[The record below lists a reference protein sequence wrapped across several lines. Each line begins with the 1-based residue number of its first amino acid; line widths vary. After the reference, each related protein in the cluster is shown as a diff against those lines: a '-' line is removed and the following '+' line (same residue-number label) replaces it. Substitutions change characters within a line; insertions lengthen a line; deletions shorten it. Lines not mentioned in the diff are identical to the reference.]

1 MKGFKENIKELTLAN
16 ENFRRVVYTAKH
28 SQLVVMCL
36 KPQEE
41 IGWEVHEDTDQFF
54 RFEQGEGKVVIDGLE
69 RTVGDG
75 DAAIVPQGARHN
87 VINTSATVPLKL
99 YTVYSPAHHRDGVV
113 HATKA
118 AAEADEESFDGTTS
132 E

>member
-1 MKGFKENIKELTLAN
+1 MKGYKENIEKLTLAN

-28 SQLVVMCL
+28 CQLVLMCL

-41 IGWEVHEDTDQFF
+41 IGLEVHEDTDHFF
-54 RFEQGEGKVVIDGLE
+54 RFEAGEGKVVIDGVE
-69 RTVGDG
+69 QAVANG
-75 DAAIVPQGARHN
+75 DAVIVPQGARHN
-87 VINTSATVPLKL
+87 VVNTSATVPLKL
-99 YTVYSPAHHRDGVV
+99 YTIYAPAHHRDGVV

-118 AAEADEESFDGTTS
+118 EAEADTEHFDGATT